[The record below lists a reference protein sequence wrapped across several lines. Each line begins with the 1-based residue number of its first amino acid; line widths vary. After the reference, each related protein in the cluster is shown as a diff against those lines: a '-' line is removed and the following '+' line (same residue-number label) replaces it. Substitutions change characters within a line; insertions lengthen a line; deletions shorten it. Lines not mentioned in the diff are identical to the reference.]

1 MCTCANM
8 IEMMLETQGKK
19 VPNSDEDD
27 SATNSQKL
35 LSSLLLT
42 SGETGLPN
50 GCSKV
55 SSPQHSAMLKNES
68 KKDDKQIV
76 QDTAA
81 CYPLVE
87 TLGEDEE
94 LYHIAWAIFKHLP
107 ERVQYRWSTLEPSRF
122 CSFQAAPCSSIAC
135 RVAVNIIAMNYPVHL
150 SRLLIQTYKP
160 VSEEPRRIMKG
171 NWNTKARNS
180 LRKFCDNVNKRWH
193 EEIDDQMH
201 PLLFVDMFWSLQN
214 SALNLPKTRASDLA
228 EWFILDTQAPPRNV
242 LYQYFTKFFLVKEND
257 IAFDLECFERERE
270 RSVSPSRMRESLM
283 QKLESN
289 AALLAPCPT
298 TLSSS
303 VSSTSSSSS
312 SSSCLSSSNS
322 SSSSSCSL
330 STTSAASV
338 AAAAAAAAAAASSF
352 IEPIGDACI
361 SNGIADES
369 RGCTCTCNT
378 CVTEFL
384 SKSEMLSKQLDT
396 SARDSWTQRTKYVLR

>member
-330 STTSAASV
+330 STTSETMYSV
-338 AAAAAAAAAAASSF
+338 
-352 IEPIGDACI
+352 
-361 SNGIADES
+361 
-369 RGCTCTCNT
+369 
-378 CVTEFL
+378 
-384 SKSEMLSKQLDT
+384 
-396 SARDSWTQRTKYVLR
+396 